1 MVSYNIPFNKVVT
14 HEYYE
19 LHVNEGCGPPVQNA
33 HIIILLIAVATGDII
48 ASITLTAFFSCS
60 ESDRSLNMG
69 LPLHSLKKKKKN
81 WREGSWVIL
90 RRRLKTAIRHCST
103 YPTRLTHFNCEG
115 VRNLE
120 TYMKAAISSGYWLF
134 TQPISLAWNN
144 KGRRGE

>member
-1 MVSYNIPFNKVVT
+1 VSANGLFLTQPSLWHRLHNEFLLTPKWSAITFHLTKLSFNKVVT

-48 ASITLTAFFSCS
+48 ASIALTAFFSCS

-81 WREGSWVIL
+81 
-90 RRRLKTAIRHCST
+90 
-103 YPTRLTHFNCEG
+103 
-115 VRNLE
+115 
-120 TYMKAAISSGYWLF
+120 
-134 TQPISLAWNN
+134 
-144 KGRRGE
+144 